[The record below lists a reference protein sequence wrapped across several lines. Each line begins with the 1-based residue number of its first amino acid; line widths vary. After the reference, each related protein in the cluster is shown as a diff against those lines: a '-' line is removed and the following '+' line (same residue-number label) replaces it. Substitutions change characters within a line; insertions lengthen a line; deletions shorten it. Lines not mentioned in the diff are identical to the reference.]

1 MPSFTNR
8 HNNTSDIM
16 VTEKQYDGPYI
27 QYKNDKIFV
36 NYILDKGGTKI
47 VKTEK
52 NKLKEK
58 NNLSLKVMT
67 DIPGRSF
74 QVALKNEL
82 QIEKDE
88 FPEAKTL
95 LVISDIEGN
104 FAALR
109 KLLFANNIIN
119 EDLQWIFD
127 KGHLVLTG
135 DFFDRGQMVTETLWF
150 IYHLEEKA
158 KAAGGYVHFILG
170 NHEIMNLTGD
180 LRYIDKKYID
190 IARLLNQPYISLY
203 NEHSELGRWLRTKN
217 IVEKIGKILF
227 VHGGI
232 SANVNRM
239 NISVPEIN
247 NLARPYY
254 SDTTYNYNDQK
265 TDTLFGD
272 LGPFWYR
279 GYYEKNNASIPV
291 QIDSTL
297 ALFGIDRIIT
307 GHSIVADTI
316 SSWYKGKLLNTDVPH
331 AAGKSEAL
339 LIEND
344 NYYRVNAEGK
354 KFLLW
359 QAGKK

>member
-8 HNNTSDIM
+8 HNNTRDIM
-16 VTEKQYDGPYI
+16 VTEEQYDGPYI

-58 NNLSLKVMT
+58 INLSLKVMT

-95 LVISDIEGN
+95 FVLSDIEGN

-109 KLLFANNIIN
+109 KLLIANNIIN
-119 EDLQWIFD
+119 ENLQWEFD

-203 NEHSELGRWLRTKN
+203 NENSELGRWLRTKN

-232 SANVNRM
+232 SAHVNRM

-254 SDTTYNYNDQK
+254 SDTTYNYKDQK

-279 GYYEKNNASIPV
+279 GYYEKNNAHIPA

-344 NYYRVNAEGK
+344 TYYRVNTEGK

-359 QAGKK
+359 EAGKK